1 MSKLS
6 HGPGCQAT
14 KEQRKA
20 PQKAQRELSRR
31 QKEQE
36 LKCIGPKA
44 APIEPVLTRIR
55 FHPHR
60 PLTPC
65 TAERP

>member
-6 HGPGCQAT
+6 HGPGCRAI

-36 LKCIGPKA
+36 LKCVGPKA
-44 APIEPVLTRIR
+44 APIGPVLTRRR
-55 FHPHR
+55 FPPPY
-60 PLTPC
+60 PLHC
-65 TAERP
+65 